1 MNEISKVRDFTVG
14 LFDAMDLVN
23 TVTTVKTNDMDL
35 NKENIYPIVNI
46 DMTSDTIET
55 DAVLVSYTISILQ
68 QRDIINKKTDSK
80 LLIDT
85 NLIDNVNETQTIA
98 AKFINYLRWQ
108 NNALNI
114 EIQSLG
120 SLDSKQNFKG
130 SGLDGFQFDIE
141 LSIFNSG
148 TSVL

>member
-14 LFDAMDLVN
+14 LFNDMDLVN

-68 QRDIINKKTDSK
+68 QRDVTNKKTDSK

-85 NLIDNVNETQTIA
+85 NVIDNVNETQTIA

-108 NNALNI
+108 NNELNI

-148 TSVL
+148 TSL

>member
-46 DMTSDTIET
+46 DTTDVDVQT

-68 QRDIINKKTDSK
+68 QRDIANKKTDSK

-114 EIQSLG
+114 EIQSIG

-130 SGLDGFQFDIE
+130 SGLDGFQFDVE

-148 TSVL
+148 TSA

>member
-68 QRDIINKKTDSK
+68 QRDVTNKKTDSK

-85 NLIDNVNETQTIA
+85 NVIDNVNETQTIA

-148 TSVL
+148 TSL